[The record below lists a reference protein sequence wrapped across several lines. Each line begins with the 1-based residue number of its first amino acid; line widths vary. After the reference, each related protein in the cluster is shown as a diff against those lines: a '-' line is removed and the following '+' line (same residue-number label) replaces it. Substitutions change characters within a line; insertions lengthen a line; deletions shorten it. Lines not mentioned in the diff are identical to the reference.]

1 MEIIR
6 HSFSVIVPAFNEE
19 KAIKDILNKLKDSLM
34 SNQIEHEITVVDD
47 ASIDNTANIVETVK
61 DVILLRH
68 PHNMGYGA
76 AIKTGVTRAKYNYI
90 AIIDADG
97 TYPAVELINLI
108 RQLDDKDMI
117 VGARTGDI
125 VRVPLVR
132 KPAKWILGKLANY
145 LTGTRIKDLNSGMRI
160 MKKEVIEKFLNILPD
175 GFSFTTTITLAMLT
189 NDYTVK
195 YVPINYYERKG
206 KSKIRPFKDT
216 LNFIQLIVRTVM
228 FFEPLKIFIPMSIVM
243 FLASLLVLILSY
255 LLTGR
260 VMDVTVVIL
269 FVSGVQLFAIGLI
282 ADLIDKRM
290 RD

>member
-1 MEIIR
+1 MKKT
-6 HSFSVIVPAFNEE
+6 FSIVVPAFNEE
-19 KAIKDILNKLKDSLM
+19 KAIEDIINKLKDSLM
-34 SNQIEHEITVVDD
+34 SSQIEHEIIVVDD
-47 ASIDNTANIVETVK
+47 ASVDNTANIIETVK

-68 PHNMGYGA
+68 PDNMGYGA
-76 AIKTGVTRAKYNYI
+76 AIKTGVRHAKYDYI

-97 TYPAVELINLI
+97 TYPPEELINLI

-145 LTGTRIKDLNSGMRI
+145 LTGAKIQDLNSGMRI
-160 MKKEVIEKFLNILPD
+160 MKKEVIETFLNILPN
-175 GFSFTTTITLAMLT
+175 GFSFTVTITLAMLT
-189 NDYTVK
+189 NDYAVK
-195 YVPINYYERKG
+195 YVPINYHKRKG

-228 FFEPLKIFIPMSIVM
+228 FFEPLKIFVPMSIVM

-255 LLTGR
+255 LLAGR

-269 FVSGVQLFAIGLI
+269 FVSGVQLFAIGMI
-282 ADLIDKRM
+282 ADLIDKRIVK
-290 RD
+290 